1 MNKESSLGLRPMV
14 AFTIAIVIAVLA
26 THELAGAQT
35 LSATD
40 RDRGHVMLKS
50 IKNEIKKNY
59 YDPTFKGIDLEARF
73 KAADEKVDAA
83 KSIGQ
88 VFGIVAQVLLDFEDS
103 HLFFIPPQRSD
114 TVDYGWQMQM
124 IGDSCYVSAVKPG
137 SDAEAKGLKPG
148 DLVKTVDNFSPT
160 RENLWKLKYLYYAL
174 RPQPG
179 MRVTV
184 QSPNGADSE
193 SVREFRSGDRQLD
206 LMAKVKRGKRLVDL
220 TFSSGDSDFWDL
232 IRESE
237 NQDRLRRHRYYEMG
251 DDALI
256 WKMPQFDL
264 DERGVD
270 DMMGKAKKRKA
281 LILDLRGNPGGAE
294 TTLKY
299 LLGYFVDSELKIGD
313 IKRRKETKPL
323 LVKPQGGGFKGKL
336 VVLIDG
342 ESGSSAEVFAR
353 MIQMQKAGT
362 VIGDRS
368 AGAVMRAKGYDFQ
381 IGADVVVFYG
391 ASITDADLIM
401 TDGQSLEGKGV
412 TPDELIL
419 PTGADLAAKRDPIL
433 ARAAALVGL
442 KLDPEKAGA
451 MFPVEWRK

>member
-1 MNKESSLGLRPMV
+1 MEKQTQSGIPNRILVRSI
-14 AFTIAIVIAVLA
+14 AIAIV
-26 THELAGAQT
+26 LAGIALREPVSAQS
-35 LSATD
+35 LNPVD
-40 RDRGHVMLKS
+40 RDRGNTMLKVLKS
-50 IKNEIKKNY
+50 EIKKNY
-59 YDPTFKGIDLEARF
+59 YDPTFRGIDLEARF
-73 KAADEKVDAA
+73 KTAQEKVDRAT
-83 KSIGQ
+83 SLGQ
-88 VFGIVAQVLLDFEDS
+88 VFGIVAQALMDFEDS

-124 IGDSCYVSAVKPG
+124 IGDKCYVSAVKPG

-148 DLVKTVDNFSPT
+148 DLVKAVDAFAPT

-179 MRVTV
+179 MRLIV
-184 QSPNGADSE
+184 QSPNGN
-193 SVREFRSGDRQLD
+193 DRQLD
-206 LMAKVKRGKRLVDL
+206 VMAKVKQGKRRVDL
-220 TFSSGDSDFWDL
+220 TGSTSENDIWDL
-232 IRESE
+232 VRESE
-237 NQDRLRRHRYYEMG
+237 NEDRLRRHRYFEMG

-264 DERGVD
+264 AEDGVA

-294 TTLKY
+294 TTLQN
-299 LLGYFVDSELKIGD
+299 LLGYFVDAEVKIGD

-323 LVKPQGGGFKGKL
+323 MVKSRGNGFKGKL

-342 ESGSSAEVFAR
+342 ESGSSAEIFAR
-353 MIQMQKAGT
+353 MIQMEKAGT

-368 AGAVMRAKGYDFQ
+368 AGAVMRSKGYNFQ
-381 IGADVVVFYG
+381 IGADTVIFYG

-401 TDGQSLEGKGV
+401 TDGQSLERTGV
-412 TPDELIL
+412 KPDELLL
-419 PTGADLAAKRDPIL
+419 PTAADLAAKRDPVL